1 VSGAERNGG
10 DRSRG
15 RAATFWLGLL
25 SALREARRGVRIRR
39 RRAVL
44 TAIGIALATAMLSG
58 AVVIA
63 DGLGLGFAR
72 SARAADLPDL
82 IVRFNDQSLSAVS
95 RRIRAL
101 PDIAA
106 YSTRQELTNVA
117 IGAAGAGHRRSD
129 AVAEV
134 LTSGHRPGYAVVA
147 GRNLRQTGNGVLVED
162 AFARAWGLRP
172 GSTLYVRGLGPEPVV
187 GLVQAPD
194 NVGFPLAKPRFYLS
208 GPALQA
214 RFHGRFAPRV
224 DYAEVWLRNPRYLNE
239 VLVAARLSSFGL
251 SDLRFATRSGIHIL
265 LDQAAGIVIDLLVA
279 LSLIALATAG
289 AMLGASAR
297 AEVQRRLPTIGVQ
310 RAIGASTGFIVSSQ
324 MLESALIAAPAAAVG
339 CAAGVLATY
348 GPSGRLLTLLNE
360 PSPGWALALPLLG
373 SWLLAVTMAVAGAAR
388 PARRAAAR
396 PAVSLLRGADVSRRP
411 ARRVTAPRLAF
422 ASGLGTLGAR
432 LVLARRARL
441 LATATTLGL
450 SAGFVLLLLALASEL
465 STLQTDPS
473 ALGERYQ
480 LTAAL
485 PPRDA
490 AAVRRIPGVQAAAP
504 RYEVQGVDSFSLSE
518 TIDVIGYPGDLTRFE
533 APPLVSGHRPSGP
546 RQIEIGEGLA
556 QALGLSPGQTL
567 AIELGTGDELRL
579 RIAGVVSSLD
589 HDGHVAYVPAA
600 ALLSADPSAPSLIAI
615 ALTPGADVGHVGAA
629 LRRLGVTPTTATG
642 ATARGAPLVSILRS
656 IVRAIAIVDG
666 LVCVYALVQACAL
679 TVQERRTTIAVLRA
693 CGAGAAAIARLLI
706 GAVLALVLPAAI
718 AGVALQRWV
727 LGPALSHLA
736 ADYATLPLRAGFGE
750 IAVTVVGLLLAG
762 ALAVAW
768 VTYRAQRE
776 SVLEGLA

>member
-1 VSGAERNGG
+1 VSGLR
-10 DRSRG
+10 
-15 RAATFWLGLL
+15 
-25 SALREARRGVRIRR
+25 SALREAWRGVRVRR

-44 TAIGIALATAMLSG
+44 TAVGIALATAMLSA

-63 DGLGLGFAR
+63 DGLGLGFGR

-82 IVRFNDQSLSAVS
+82 IVRFDDQPLSTVTK
-95 RRIRAL
+95 RIRAL
-101 PDIAA
+101 PDVAA
-106 YSTRQELTNVA
+106 YSTRLELTNVS

-134 LTSGHRPGYAVVA
+134 LASGRRPGYAVVA
-147 GRNLRQTGNGVLVED
+147 GHNLSQTGNEVLVED
-162 AFARAWGLRP
+162 AFAHAWGLKP
-172 GSTLYVRGLGPEPVV
+172 GSTLYVRGLGPERVV
-187 GLVQAPD
+187 GLVEAPD

-208 GPALQA
+208 GPAITA
-214 RFHGRFAPRV
+214 RFPGRFAPRV

-239 VLVAARLSSFGL
+239 TLVAARLSSFGL

-297 AEVQRRLPTIGVQ
+297 AEVQRRLRTIGVQ
-310 RAIGASTGFIVSSQ
+310 RAIGASTGFVVSSQ
-324 MLESALIAAPAAAVG
+324 ALESALIAAPAAAVG

-348 GPSGRLLTLLNE
+348 GPSARLLTLLNE
-360 PSPGWALALPLLG
+360 PSPGWALVLPLLG
-373 SWLLAVTMAVAGAAR
+373 SWLVAVTMAVAGAAW
-388 PARRAAAR
+388 PAWRAAAR

-411 ARRVTAPRLAF
+411 ARRVNGPRPAFTA
-422 ASGLGTLGAR
+422 GLGALGAR

-450 SAGFVLLLLALASEL
+450 SVGFVLLLLALASEL

-485 PPRDA
+485 PSRDA
-490 AAVRRIPGVQAAAP
+490 AAVRRIPGVAAAEP
-504 RYEVQGVDSFSLSE
+504 RYEVQGVDSFSLGE

-533 APPLVSGHRPSGP
+533 APPLVSGHRPRGG
-546 RQIEIGEGLA
+546 RQIEIGDGLA
-556 QALGLSPGQTL
+556 QALGLGPGQTL

-600 ALLSADPSAPSLIAI
+600 ALLSADPNAPSLIAI
-615 ALTPGADVGHVGAA
+615 ALTPGADVGRVDAA

-666 LVCVYALVQACAL
+666 LVCLYALVQACAL

-706 GAVLALVLPAAI
+706 GAMLALVIPAAI

-727 LGPALSHLA
+727 LGPALSNLA
-736 ADYATLPLRAGFGE
+736 ANYATLPLRAGAGE
-750 IAVTVVGLLLAG
+750 IALTAVGLLLAG

-776 SVLEGLA
+776 PVLEGLA

>member
-1 VSGAERNGG
+1 VSGAESSGG
-10 DRSRG
+10 DRG
-15 RAATFWLGLL
+15 RAATFWLGLW
-25 SALREARRGVRIRR
+25 SAMREARRGVRVRR

-44 TAIGIALATAMLSG
+44 TAIGIALATAMLSA

-63 DGLGLGFAR
+63 DGLGLGFGR

-82 IVRFNDQSLSAVS
+82 IVRFDDQSLSAVG
-95 RRIRAL
+95 RRIRSL
-101 PDIAA
+101 PDIAG
-106 YSTRQELTNVA
+106 YSTRQELTNVSIA
-117 IGAAGAGHRRSD
+117 AAGAGHRRSD

-134 LTSGHRPGYAVVA
+134 LASGRRPGYAVVA
-147 GRNLRQTGNGVLVED
+147 GHNLSRTGNEVLVED
-162 AFARAWGLRP
+162 AFADAWGLRP
-172 GSTLYVRGLGPEPVV
+172 GSTLYVGGLGPERVV
-187 GLVQAPD
+187 GLVEAPD

-208 GPALQA
+208 GPALEA

-239 VLVAARLSSFGL
+239 VLVAARMSSFGL

-297 AEVQRRLPTIGVQ
+297 AEVQRRLKTIGVQ
-310 RAIGASTGFIVSSQ
+310 RAIGAPAGFVVGSQ
-324 MLESALIAAPAAAVG
+324 MMESALIAAPAAAIG
-339 CAAGVLATY
+339 CTVGVLATY
-348 GPSGRLLTLLNE
+348 GPSARLLTLLNE
-360 PSPGWALALPLLG
+360 PPPGWALALPLLG
-373 SWLLAVTMAVAGAAR
+373 GWLLAVTMAVAGTAW
-388 PARRAAAR
+388 PAWRAAAR

-411 ARRVTAPRLAF
+411 TRRVTALRRAYAAGLA
-422 ASGLGTLGAR
+422 TLGAR
-432 LVLARRARL
+432 LVLARRTRL
-441 LATATTLGL
+441 LATVTTLGL
-450 SAGFVLLLLALASEL
+450 SVGFVLLLLALASEL

-485 PPRDA
+485 PPADA
-490 AAVRRIPGVQAAAP
+490 AAVRQIPGVHAAAP
-504 RYEVQGVDSFSLSE
+504 RYEVQGVDSFSLGE

-556 QALGLSPGQTL
+556 QALGLGPGQTL
-567 AIELGTGDELRL
+567 AIELGTGTELRL

-600 ALLSADPSAPSLIAI
+600 ALLSADPSAPALIAI
-615 ALTPGADVGHVGAA
+615 ALTPGADVGQVSAA
-629 LRRLGVTPTTATG
+629 LRRLGVAPTTATG

-693 CGAGAAAIARLLI
+693 CGAGATAIARLLI
-706 GAVLALVLPAAI
+706 GAVLALVIPAAV

-736 ADYATLPLRAGFGE
+736 EDYATLPLRAGVGE
-750 IAVTVVGLLLAG
+750 IALTAAGLLLAG

-768 VTYRAQRE
+768 VSYRAQRDP
-776 SVLEGLA
+776 VLEGLA

>member
-1 VSGAERNGG
+1 MSGAERSGG
-10 DRSRG
+10 DRG
-15 RAATFWLGLL
+15 RAARFALGLR
-25 SALREARRGVRIRR
+25 SAIREARRGVRIRR
-39 RRAVL
+39 RRAAL
-44 TAIGIALATAMLSG
+44 AAIGVALATAMLSA

-63 DGLGLGFAR
+63 DGLGLGFGR

-82 IVRFNDQSLSAVS
+82 IVRFNDQPLSSAS

-117 IGAAGAGHRRSD
+117 IAAAGAGHRRHD

-134 LTSGHRPGYAVVA
+134 LASGRRPGYAVVA
-147 GRNLRQTGNGVLVED
+147 GHDLGASGDGVLVED
-162 AFARAWGLRP
+162 AFAQAWGLTP
-172 GSTLYVRGLGPEPVV
+172 GSTLYVRGLGPERVV
-187 GLVQAPD
+187 GLVEAPD
-194 NVGFPLAKPRFYLS
+194 NVGYPLAKPRFYLS
-208 GPALQA
+208 GPALEA
-214 RFHGRFAPRV
+214 RFHHRFAPRV

-239 VLVAARLSSFGL
+239 VLVAARMSSFGL
-251 SDLRFATRSGIHIL
+251 TDVRFATRSGIHIL

-310 RAIGASTGFIVSSQ
+310 RAVGASTGFVVSSQ
-324 MLESALIAAPAAAVG
+324 IVESALIAVPAAAVG
-339 CAAGVLATY
+339 CAAGALATY

-360 PSPGWALALPLLG
+360 PPPGWALALPLLG
-373 SWLLAVTMAVAGAAR
+373 SWLLAVTMAVAGAAW
-388 PARRAAAR
+388 PAWRAAAG

-411 ARRVTAPRLAF
+411 ARRRG
-422 ASGLGTLGAR
+422 GLGPAFGAGLGALGAR
-432 LVLARRARL
+432 LVFARRTRL
-441 LATATTLGL
+441 LATVTTLGL
-450 SAGFVLLLLALASEL
+450 SVGFVLLLLALASEL

-485 PPRDA
+485 PPSDA

-504 RYEVQGVDSFSLSE
+504 RYEVQGVDSFSLGE
-518 TIDVIGYPGDLTRFE
+518 TIDVIGYPGDLTPFE

-556 QALGLSPGQTL
+556 QALGLGPGQTL
-567 AIELGTGDELRL
+567 AIELGTGTELRL

-615 ALTPGADVGHVGAA
+615 ALTPGADVGAVSRA

-666 LVCVYALVQACAL
+666 LVCVYALMQACAL
-679 TVQERRTTIAVLRA
+679 IVQERRSTIAVLRA
-693 CGAGAAAIARLLI
+693 CGGGAPAIARLLI
-706 GAVLALVLPAAI
+706 GAVLALVVPAAI
-718 AGVALQRWV
+718 VGVVLQHWI

-736 ADYATLPLRAGFGE
+736 ADYATLPLHAGAGE
-750 IAVTVVGLLLAG
+750 IALVVAGLSLAG
-762 ALAVAW
+762 ALAVGW
-768 VTYRAQRE
+768 VTYRAQRN
-776 SVLEGLA
+776 SVLDGLA